1 MRLNKEGMKRMKK
14 FFPAF
19 MAFLLVFSTV
29 GPLPG
34 IAETPAKTFPGTVE
48 GSVVTSDNTG
58 TVKVEINGGN
68 AGWTITLQKLYGNND
83 QQAVIEDGGNTFTEV
98 PAGLYFIRAIKEGLT
113 KESEPIMVKPK
124 PLTISTTDEPSDKN
138 IISSIDKPY
147 RIEIRN
153 AIPFSTI
160 KLYIKDSKGEVYRN
174 ISVSSSGNGVF
185 DTVEK
190 PMDAR
195 SNYYITQT
203 VNGAESATS
212 EAVTVYPDMPNIE
225 RLAHSGSSNNAG
237 SILVKEIKI
246 GNKLLLTSGGK
257 PIGGEETATTNQFT
271 FKGLAAGKYSV
282 QQKENGVLSLP
293 TKEIEVLNQQPPNI
307 ILNGDKDMELRY
319 EIDSNDI
326 VKYVK
331 YEEKGYKV
339 IDKNKNIFEGNGS
352 ASFCDNNEEKE
363 QCTPLKMEVT
373 SDIVNDLDRTI
384 PGKYTVTYKAT
395 DGEFNNLSETVVRN
409 VTVFPNK
416 VNIYK
421 EDTEYQ
427 QNIDFDKRKTGT
439 ITVKGVYGGA
449 TLKLYKRNTDGSIS
463 DVPSQVKKVTD
474 GEYKFDN
481 IKVGKGY
488 FVVQSVDGL
497 DSFSS
502 SNINVEDNTPPEL
515 TIVNDKNLTIEVGDK
530 YDEYGVTGLDNIDT
544 PEELA
549 KKVDISGDVDT
560 EKPGTYTVT
569 YTVEDKAGNPSEPV
583 KRFVTV
589 KPRPV
594 IAIGSTALIG
604 EIGVKNIFAHKD
616 MENTILNL
624 YKANEDG
631 TFPLSPS
638 LSYPMLSKDGS
649 YVFEN
654 YGPGSYYVT
663 QTVNSQ
669 ESRQSN
675 VVEIVDVDKPYI
687 TINGPENISLTLDSK
702 LDPYFTSDNIF
713 KDLGAIADDYLL
725 HKDKTITLTAT
736 VTGPNAELTQD
747 NEIIQL
753 DEHFNFSNKGTG
765 TSIEFPQFKIKDPGL
780 YKIKY
785 TATAKRLAVAVPK
798 YRKLTVAPPK
808 TTNTKHEGKGVIT
821 SDINSY
827 TKSTTTAKLY
837 NSYNQLVDTD
847 TETPNGKATFKNVP
861 NGIGYYVT
869 QTVNGIESQP
879 SLPVNVSIFETPLSI
894 TSFKFKEVDSFSVIN
909 HKDSTILVSVPKGTI
924 TSKLTPV
931 TTVIG
936 TISSNCKGVQDFSGK
951 NPVDC
956 TVESDPVQNP
966 KKTKVYKVTVKEAA
980 GVNEIPTPNTKEIS
994 ISDTNSSHS
1003 LTSKE
1008 KREASENGIN
1018 FLMNDKKNSIYVP
1031 ASNVIEAENP
1041 MLTVS
1046 GTTTDKLT
1054 VKWGNLSRFM
1064 QPLEMKL
1071 EIPSNNSLNKSFAKI
1086 VDGYEIMLPST
1097 SNTTAKTVTGLV
1109 NEPGTYALV
1118 SNINTPVFKDNKF
1131 SVATGT
1137 VYYTTSSKDITFIS
1151 SARDKTDS
1159 INKRYVTTASP
1170 TEILKWTKYK
1180 EGDIIPSTVTELYA
1194 VSVNGNKI
1202 SEIYSHK
1209 SPSSIDWSKNVPTY
1223 ETHKVLA
1230 INFNARVDREAL
1242 YSELI
1247 FVTDDA
1253 TNKTVPT
1260 NLEMSNDGKTIY
1272 VVPQQAYTRGKQY
1285 TLHIERQFKG
1295 NTKNK
1300 EFLKKSL
1307 LQTFKIE

>member
-19 MAFLLVFSTV
+19 MAFLLMFSTV
-29 GPLPG
+29 GPL
-34 IAETPAKTFPGTVE
+34 
-48 GSVVTSDNTG
+48 
-58 TVKVEINGGN
+58 
-68 AGWTITLQKLYGNND
+68 
-83 QQAVIEDGGNTFTEV
+83 
-98 PAGLYFIRAIKEGLT
+98 
-113 KESEPIMVKPK
+113 
-124 PLTISTTDEPSDKN
+124 
-138 IISSIDKPY
+138 
-147 RIEIRN
+147 
-153 AIPFSTI
+153 
-160 KLYIKDSKGEVYRN
+160 
-174 ISVSSSGNGVF
+174 
-185 DTVEK
+185 
-190 PMDAR
+190 
-195 SNYYITQT
+195 
-203 VNGAESATS
+203 
-212 EAVTVYPDMPNIE
+212 
-225 RLAHSGSSNNAG
+225 HS
-237 SILVKEIKI
+237 
-246 GNKLLLTSGGK
+246 
-257 PIGGEETATTNQFT
+257 
-271 FKGLAAGKYSV
+271 LAAAFPA
-282 QQKENGVLSLP
+282 LL
-293 TKEIEVLNQQPPNI
+293 
-307 ILNGDKDMELRY
+307 
-319 EIDSNDI
+319 
-326 VKYVK
+326 
-331 YEEKGYKV
+331 KG
-339 IDKNKNIFEGNGS
+339 S
-352 ASFCDNNEEKE
+352 
-363 QCTPLKMEVT
+363 
-373 SDIVNDLDRTI
+373 
-384 PGKYTVTYKAT
+384 
-395 DGEFNNLSETVVRN
+395 
-409 VTVFPNK
+409 
-416 VNIYK
+416 
-421 EDTEYQ
+421 
-427 QNIDFDKRKTGT
+427 
-439 ITVKGVYGGA
+439 
-449 TLKLYKRNTDGSIS
+449 
-463 DVPSQVKKVTD
+463 
-474 GEYKFDN
+474 
-481 IKVGKGY
+481 
-488 FVVQSVDGL
+488 
-497 DSFSS
+497 
-502 SNINVEDNTPPEL
+502 
-515 TIVNDKNLTIEVGDK
+515 EVGDDHK
-530 YDEYGVTGLDNIDT
+530 G
-544 PEELA
+544 
-549 KKVDISGDVDT
+549 
-560 EKPGTYTVT
+560 TVT
-569 YTVEDKAGNPSEPV
+569 VIPTVDNYNYVLHDENK
-583 KRFVTV
+583 
-589 KPRPV
+589 
-594 IAIGSTALIG
+594 IG
-604 EIGVKNIFAHKD
+604 EIVGTPAIITSLEKN
-616 MENTILNL
+616 
-624 YKANEDG
+624 
-631 TFPLSPS
+631 
-638 LSYPMLSKDGS
+638 KDG
-649 YVFEN
+649 VFN
-654 YGPGSYYVT
+654 NVPPGSYYVT
-663 QTVNSQ
+663 ASKEMEEPIDSKIKVKVKPKVPVLLHNSNNIRELTFDISKVPYTDPNTIVKLYYNDKIVDEKKFGEVIGSNIIFKNLNASKNYQVSIVVNTAESEKSVIDAKNPVVVSPDAVTIKVDENFGESDLGGIINVSNSRDGNTLKLYKKEGIYLKEFDTKVKGETAKIKNLPPGEYYVTQVENGIESSPSNKESVLNKKTPVIILEGKNPLYIEHKPSANVKYVEEGYKVNNKNGTESTNIHKSSITCSPGPGIESTSVEMVIPPELSGDSIAIGKYTIEYIATDCEDKELKSSKKREVTVRPEKLNFIKEKHTYDTHENTGTTIDHHTTGELIVETNYSNTEIKLYKDTNSKPIPINVVADEKKRIIRNVEVGKNYFITQIVDNVESEKIGPFEINDTTPPQIKLLGEKDISLEMNELFIEPNPSYEVIDNIDSINSLKSNIEIKVNGNKISGDKVTPDKIDSKKPGIYLITYHLEDSAGNTSVPQTRTVKVKPLPVIVTGSTAAVGTIDVTNIYPGTLKPFSPTTLTLFKYNDNNTNSYVYDKISLTAEERTHTFINLEPGRYYVIQTVSEQ
-669 ESRQSN
+669 DSRQSN
-675 VVEIVDVDKPYI
+675 VVEIVDIDKPYI
-687 TINGPENISLTLDSK
+687 MINGPEEIKLTLDSEFT
-702 LDPYFTSDNIF
+702 PYFTSSNIF
-713 KDLGAIADDYLL
+713 KDPGAIADDYLL
-725 HKDKTITLTAT
+725 SKDKTLALTAT
-736 VTGPNAELTQD
+736 VTGPNSFPKKEEND
-747 NEIIQL
+747 
-753 DEHFNFSNKGTG
+753 GV
-765 TSIEFPQFKIKDPGL
+765 SIEFPQFTISEPGI
-780 YKIKY
+780 YQIKY
-785 TATAKRLAVAVPK
+785 TAKAKRGAQAQSK
-798 YRKLTVAPPK
+798 YRTITVAPPQ
-808 TTNTKHEGKGVIT
+808 TTKIKHEGKGVIT
-821 SDINSY
+821 SFVNSY
-827 TKSTTTAKLY
+827 SKSTTTAKLY
-837 NSYNQLVDTD
+837 NSYNQLVATD
-847 TETPNGKATFKNVP
+847 NEILNAKATFKNVP

-909 HKDSTILVSVPKGTI
+909 HKDNTILVTVPKGTV
-924 TSKLTPV
+924 TSKLTPI
-931 TTVIG
+931 TNVIG
-936 TISSNCKGVQDFSGK
+936 TISSNCKGAQDFSSK